1 MKIGLAIV
9 LMIMLAGQ
17 AQAEAYYM
25 PSANV
30 YAYQPR
36 AVSRATPPRYNPTQ
50 RYQPPRVNLSPYRDM
65 PRIPV
70 YREAVFQQ
78 PRIKMPQ
85 KIQLPRNVMID
96 RNPAGPMPR

>member
-1 MKIGLAIV
+1 MRPILIIV
-9 LMIMLAGQ
+9 LMMACATN

-25 PSANV
+25 PSTNA
-30 YAYQPR
+30 YAQQQR
-36 AVSRATPPRYNPTQ
+36 APSRAKPPTYNPTQ

-78 PRIKMPQ
+78 PRIEM
-85 KIQLPRNVMID
+85 PRNVHIPRNFTID